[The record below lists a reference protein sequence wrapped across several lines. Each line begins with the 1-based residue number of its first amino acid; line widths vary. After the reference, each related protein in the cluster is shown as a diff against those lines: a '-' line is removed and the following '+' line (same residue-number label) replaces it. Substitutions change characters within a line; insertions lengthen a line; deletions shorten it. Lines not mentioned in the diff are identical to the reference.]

1 MRMHNLASTA
11 VSAVLCMASAAY
23 AHGGR
28 PGHIDEGSGPGTWIT
43 VIMVVSW
50 VLIALGVVFFV
61 LRLIRQGG
69 SDNQDRDKEKKV

>member
-1 MRMHNLASTA
+1 MRVRNLANSA
-11 VSAVLCMASAAY
+11 AAAVLCLASMAY

-28 PGHIDEGSGPGTWIT
+28 PGHIDEGPGPGTWIT

-50 VLIALGVVFFV
+50 VVVALGVVFFV

-69 SDNQDRDKEKKV
+69 SGKKGSDKEEKA